1 METINW
7 HVIATVIAA
16 VVSSIATLGGIMFGL
31 MRGFFRTTR
40 SCIDTQ
46 EHCQQ
51 NVCKKIDELKKEVK
65 ENREIVS
72 IHYAEIKSELGI
84 IKGRLLLNGKTR

>member
-7 HVIATVIAA
+7 HTVATVVAA
-16 VVSSIATLGGIMFGL
+16 VVSSIATLGGIMFAL
-31 MRGFFRTTR
+31 MRGFFKTTR
-40 SCIDTQ
+40 SCIATQ

-65 ENREIVS
+65 DNREIVS
-72 IHYAEIKSELGI
+72 QHYAEIKSELGI
-84 IKGRLLLNGKTR
+84 IKGKLSYNNPFK